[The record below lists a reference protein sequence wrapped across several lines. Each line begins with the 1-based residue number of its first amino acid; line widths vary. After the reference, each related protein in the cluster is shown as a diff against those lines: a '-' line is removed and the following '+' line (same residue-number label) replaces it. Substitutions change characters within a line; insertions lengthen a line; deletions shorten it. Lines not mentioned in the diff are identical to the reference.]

1 MGPLDP
7 SGDFEVDVL
16 DPTDAT
22 LEEGGFGTGAR
33 VAAIAADGRIAYL
46 RGDGSLR
53 VADGPADAGVPVPSL
68 GDEGIGAVTFAP
80 GEEAI
85 AVVILDSGNDQAARG
100 RIERIELDDG
110 ARDILTNEGWRPR
123 WLP

>member
-1 MGPLDP
+1 MEPLEP

-16 DPTDAT
+16 DPSDAT
-22 LEEGGFGTGAR
+22 LDESGFGTGAR

-46 RGDGSLR
+46 RGGGSLR
-53 VADGPADAGVPVPSL
+53 VADGPADAGDPVPSL
-68 GDEGIGAVTFAP
+68 GDEHAGAVTFAP

-85 AVVILDSGNDQAARG
+85 AVVIPDPGNNDTARG